1 MLRLRRDY
9 VRSLLFF
16 TNTFIEISP
25 IVLITRINEDFKDFK
40 LNDMFE
46 SKKIDNLK
54 EALQQHAPDIT
65 KSHIHP
71 HFNFKGLKD
80 YPNGIKSSL

>member
-1 MLRLRRDY
+1 
-9 VRSLLFF
+9 
-16 TNTFIEISP
+16 
-25 IVLITRINEDFKDFK
+25 
-40 LNDMFE
+40 MFE